1 MHHYAEN
8 VLLKPF
14 KFIMEFTIKMNSD
27 NVDVNA
33 IVAVA
38 VDANVVNVNVPK
50 KRGRKP
56 KSQVVSDDNTNQVV
70 EPPVAPKKRGRKPK
84 GGKIITELKPVMT
97 DNMIQHNVILH
108 LKCNTNDFDEVTQ
121 NSEMPESF
129 HVTSQVKASDL
140 NYDNLNNIEEMKPET
155 SSNDDDVHD
164 DDMSNVRMK
173 NIWKKIKELQKRFYF
188 NDMCSKKSACF
199 WCTCDFDNPSIY
211 IPKNQMND
219 TYHVYGCFC
228 SPECSVSF
236 LMNENIDTSQKFER
250 YQMLNYIYGKAY
262 NYEKSI
268 QPAPSPYYLLD
279 KFFGNLTIQEY
290 RKLLSNERLLI
301 VIDKPLTRIFPEIHE
316 ENNDFVS
323 NKNSVVPSNSSF
335 KIKKRNTAANSKTS
349 SLTKKF
355 GF

>member
-1 MHHYAEN
+1 MGN
-8 VLLKPF
+8 
-14 KFIMEFTIKMNSD
+14 D
-27 NVDVNA
+27 
-33 IVAVA
+33 
-38 VDANVVNVNVPK
+38 DANLPK

-56 KSQVVSDDNTNQVV
+56 KVLVDDSIESVEDVETIVV
-70 EPPVAPKKRGRKPK
+70 PKKRGRKPK
-84 GGKIITELKPVMT
+84 GGKIITELKSEMS

-108 LKCNTNDFDEVTQ
+108 LKCNINDFDEVLH
-121 NSEMPESF
+121 NGEMPESF
-129 HVTSQVKASDL
+129 HVTSQVKASEL
-140 NYDNLNNIEEMKPET
+140 VYDNLQ
-155 SSNDDDVHD
+155 SNDEPNSEHSFD
-164 DDMSNVRMK
+164 DDDKCDDMTNIQMK
-173 NIWKKIKELQKRFYF
+173 HIWKKIKEIQKRFYF
-188 NDMCSKKSACF
+188 NEVCSKKSACF
-199 WCTCDFDNPSIY
+199 WCTCDFDNPTIF

-219 TYHVYGCFC
+219 NYNVYGCFC

-262 NYEKSI
+262 NYDKNI

-279 KFFGNLTIQEY
+279 KYFGNLTIQEY

-301 VIDKPLTRIFPEIHE
+301 VIEKPLTRIFPEIHE

-323 NKNSVVPSNSSF
+323 NKNSVVPSNSNF
-335 KIKKRNTAANSKTS
+335 KIKKKTANAASKMG